1 MKTGRENVMEMSLS
15 TLERLKGL
23 REEFKIT
30 TEAMAE
36 ATDTTE
42 QDYIAF
48 ETGAKE
54 LSINF
59 LFKCAAH
66 LGVDVFSI
74 ISGDE
79 PHLSAL
85 TITPHD
91 EGMPI
96 KRREGMDYN
105 HLAYLFKD
113 RLAEPLVVTA
123 KYSKTLENSEIL
135 LSHHGGQ
142 ELDYILEGKL
152 RFKLEDTI
160 TELGPGDSVFYDAN
174 KKHGM
179 VAIGGQ
185 DCKFLAILIKGGTK
199 ETGSI
204 EPEFEE
210 TELSPMREN
219 DERVYTKY
227 INETVNEKGR
237 FKGASFN
244 IPDNFNFG
252 YDCIR
257 AIAEKSPDK
266 RAMMWVS
273 AEGDEKTFSFS
284 DIERYSN
291 KAANFFLEQGIKKGD
306 KVMLVLRRHYQFW
319 FAILGLHKIGAVAI
333 PATDLLT
340 QKEFEYR
347 FETAKISAVVC
358 TGYSEA
364 YKEIDKSQENY
375 KDLNIKIIVNADKT
389 PDGWVDFDEQ
399 IENQSDSLERI
410 ETSKDDY
417 MLMYF
422 TSGTTG
428 YPKIAAHNFTYP
440 LGHIITAKWWH
451 MVEEDGLHFTV
462 SDTSWAKA
470 AWGKLYGQW
479 LLEAGIFVCDFKR
492 FDPVMLLPMFKKYN
506 ITTFCAPPTVF
517 RFFIK
522 ENLSLYDFSSVKH
535 TTIAGEALNPE
546 VYSQFL
552 GMTGLKLMEGFGQTE
567 TTLLTGN
574 FYGAKPKPGS
584 MGKPNPCYDVCL
596 VDGDGNEVATGE
608 TGEVV
613 IKTAENIPTGLFT
626 GYYLNEK
633 KTNEAWHDGMYHT
646 GDMAWKDED
655 GFYWFVGRGDDLIKS
670 SGYRIGPFEVE
681 SVLMEMPQV
690 LECAVTGVPDL
701 EGSRGQLVKATI
713 VLANGYEPSEM
724 LKKEIQTYVKEH
736 TAPYKYPRLIEFV
749 DSLPKTV
756 SGKIKRV
763 DIRSKDN
770 S

>member
-1 MKTGRENVMEMSLS
+1 MEMSNS
-15 TLERLKGL
+15 TLERLRGL
-23 REEFKIT
+23 REEFNIT
-30 TEAMAE
+30 TAAMAE
-36 ATDTTE
+36 ACDVSE
-42 QDYIAF
+42 AEYLAY
-48 ETGAKE
+48 ETGEKE
-54 LSINF
+54 FSVTF
-59 LFKCAAH
+59 LFKCANH

-74 ISGDE
+74 VSGDE

-85 TITPHD
+85 TVTKSG

-96 KRREGMDYN
+96 KRREGMDYS
-105 HLAYLFKD
+105 HIAYLFKD
-113 RLAEPLVVTA
+113 RLAEPVVVTT

-135 LSHHGGQ
+135 MSRHGGQ
-142 ELDYILEGKL
+142 ELDYVLSGKL

-174 KKHGM
+174 KRHGM
-179 VAIGGQ
+179 VAIGGE
-185 DCKFLAILIKGGTK
+185 DCKFLAVLMNGDPKQKG
-199 ETGSI
+199 ENL
-204 EPEFEE
+204 EPEFED
-210 TELSPMREN
+210 TELSPERK
-219 DERVYTKY
+219 DDTRVYKKY
-227 INETVNEKGR
+227 ITENVNEKGK
-237 FKGASFN
+237 FKGATFN
-244 IPDNFNFG
+244 IPENFNFG

-257 AIAEKSPDK
+257 EVAKKSPDK
-266 RAMMWVS
+266 RAMLWVS
-273 AEGDEKTFSFS
+273 ADGEQKTFSFS

-291 KAANFFLEQGIKKGD
+291 KAANLFLSLGIKKGD
-306 KVMLVLRRHYQFW
+306 KVMLVLRRHYQYW
-319 FAILGLHKIGAVAI
+319 FAILGLHKIGAIAI

-347 FETAKISAVVC
+347 FNTALVDAVIC
-358 TGYSEA
+358 TGFGA
-364 YKEIDKSQENY
+364 AWGEIDKCEADY
-375 KDLNIKIIVNADKT
+375 KDLRVKMMVNTKT
-389 PDGWVDFDEQ
+389 LPKGWVDFDEQ
-399 IENQSDSLERI
+399 LEKQSESLERI
-410 ETSKDDY
+410 ETHRDDF

-428 YPKIAAHNFTYP
+428 YPKIVTHTFAYP
-440 LGHIITAKWWH
+440 MGHVVTAKWWH

-479 LLEAGIFVCDFKR
+479 LLEAGIFVCDFER
-492 FDPVMLLPMFKKYN
+492 FSPVMLLPMFKKYG

-522 ENLSLYDFSSVKH
+522 ENLANYDFSTVKH

-567 TTLLTGN
+567 TTLLTAN
-574 FYGAKPKPGS
+574 LYGTNPKPGS
-584 MGKPNPCYDVCL
+584 MGKPNPCFDVRL
-596 VDGDGNEVATGE
+596 VDVEGNDVAPGE

-613 IKTAENIPTGLFT
+613 VRTSEAVPTGLFS
-626 GYYLNEK
+626 GYYRNEQRTK
-633 KTNEAWHDGMYHT
+633 EAWHDGLYHT

-655 GFYWFVGRGDDLIKS
+655 GFFWFVGRGDDLIKS

-681 SVLMEMPQV
+681 SVLMEMPEV

-713 VLANGYEPSEM
+713 VLANGYTASEE
-724 LKKEIQTYVKEH
+724 LKKDIQTYVKEH
-736 TAPYKYPRLIEFV
+736 TAPYKYPRIIEFV
-749 DSLPKTV
+749 ESLPKTV

-763 DIRSKDN
+763 DIRAKDDKAN
-770 S
+770 